1 MESSRTIRTGF
12 SASCANHQAELARHP
27 SEFLCVLCALCGKA
41 VPYYA
46 KSLNTESREKGAQ
59 RNCRC
64 QRVSWKSAANCE
76 IVSCSA
82 RASGDRLASRKM
94 SSVRAP
100 NRARRLLR
108 SVFLFCAKH
117 SLTKSRNAF
126 SSPTEFFARAPGM
139 RKLTSA
145 EATLGGGRNAP
156 GGIRNAI
163 SGRLNHCETTERSP

>member
-1 MESSRTIRTGF
+1 MESSRTIRTGS
-12 SASCANHQAELARHP
+12 SASCAIHQDELARHP
-27 SEFLCVLCALCGKA
+27 FGLLHVLCVKA
-41 VPYYA
+41 FCVLRN
-46 KSLNTESREKGAQ
+46 SFNTEGTEKAEQ
-59 RNCRC
+59 RNCQC
-64 QRVSWKSAANCE
+64 QRVNWKSAANWE
-76 IVSCSA
+76 TVSCSA
-82 RASGDRLASRKM
+82 RAFGVRPASRKT

-145 EATLGGGRNAP
+145 EAILGGGRKAP

-163 SGRLNHCETTERSP
+163 SGRLNHCETTDRYP